1 MPWKAPAN
9 AAGKTIEFRFTAV
22 QTRSLF
28 WTGKLANHTI
38 VVVDSSLDG
47 NETSSMVPTTTES
60 TASTNS
66 TPFASSPINST
77 TASDCLLTIDCPLT
91 TSVMP
96 PLSPSTDKELTSIK
110 PNTSTSSVT
119 LTKPISVT
127 TSKSPQSTSSVIV
140 STSTTTISSLISS
153 QLTTTTTTTKVTAV
167 SSPIKS
173 SSTNKPTG
181 WGTGSVTTLKETTSP
196 TSENQVLTNTLWPI
210 SSTISTTII
219 AMNET
224 STTTL
229 HQPAKNETALTLTTS
244 NLTLATTIKTCSCG
258 GGHITSTT
266 ASPTTT
272 TSSSEIILPSILVIS
287 VCFLRFLMRT

>member
-77 TASDCLLTIDCPLT
+77 TASDCLTIDCPLT

-140 STSTTTISSLISS
+140 STSTTAISSLITSKV
-153 QLTTTTTTTKVTAV
+153 TTITKVTPV
-167 SSPIKS
+167 SSTVKS

>member
-9 AAGKTIEFRFTAV
+9 AAGKTIEFRFSAV
-22 QTRSLF
+22 QTRTLF

-47 NETSSMVPTTTES
+47 DETSSMAPTTTES

-66 TPFASSPINST
+66 TPLASSPINST

-96 PLSPSTDKELTSIK
+96 PLSPSTEKELTSIK
-110 PNTSTSSVT
+110 PNTSASSVP

-140 STSTTTISSLISS
+140 TPPSIAISSMMSS
-153 QLTTTTTTTKVTAV
+153 QLTTTTTKVTAV

-181 WGTGSVTTLKETTSP
+181 WGTGSVTTLKETTSSTP
-196 TSENQVLTNTLWPI
+196 ENQVLTNTLWPI

-244 NLTLATTIKTCSCG
+244 NLTLTTTVKTCSCG